1 MPAAQTK
8 ADLIAVSLKDFA
20 KLEKLL
26 DTVPENF
33 RLIKD
38 EDTSL
43 KDIVGHRAH
52 WIDLFLGWHRDGL
65 AGKTV
70 HFPAEGYKWNDLKRY
85 NADLRAMQSEMTWD
99 DARLFLKDKHAELMA
114 MLDAATENELY
125 GGPMKGANNDWPAG
139 RWAEAAGPS
148 HYRSAAKYIRQR
160 LRVLASV

>member
-1 MPAAQTK
+1 MPAARTTT
-8 ADLIAVSLKDFA
+8 DLITVALKEFA

-26 DTVPENF
+26 DDIPPDV
-33 RLIKD
+33 RLVKED
-38 EDTSL
+38 DTSL

-52 WIDLFLGWHRDGL
+52 WIDLFLGWYRDGL

-85 NADLRAMQSEMTWD
+85 NADLRARQAGLSWD
-99 DARLFLKDKHAELMA
+99 DVRTQLKDRHADLMA
-114 MLDAATENELY
+114 LVESASEDELY
-125 GGPMKGANNDWPAG
+125 GGPMKGANNDWTAG

-160 LRVLASV
+160 LKVLAPA